1 MPSRSDLR
9 ACRGV
14 IRVHA
19 RSFSFASLFLPRDVR
34 ADVAVVYA
42 YYRMLDDLVD
52 DPPVG
57 MGPSAVRGVLD
68 DWDAWLATSGP
79 VGTTDEPVRRALPEV
94 IDRRSLDR
102 DELRIVI
109 RGLRRDLEHVRP
121 ATMAEVEGYSFEVAG
136 SVGLVMGR
144 LLGAPMP
151 LAAKPAAALGTAMQ
165 LTNICRDVD
174 EDLRR
179 GRIYLP
185 LDVCASAGCDDG
197 SLRARQATPGVRAA
211 VGLVAA
217 RAHQLYTEG
226 TAGLGLLPAGSR
238 FPIAVAARAYATIL
252 DRLARREHDVFAGR
266 VAMSGRARWAMA
278 ARLAAARAVP
288 GIGGRP

>member
-1 MPSRSDLR
+1 LPSRADLR
-9 ACRGV
+9 ACRSV

-34 ADVAVVYA
+34 EDVAVVYA
-42 YYRMLDDLVD
+42 YYRTLDDLVD
-52 DPPVG
+52 DPPPG
-57 MGPSAVRGVLD
+57 MDSAAISAVLD
-68 DWDAWLATSGP
+68 DWDGWLANP
-79 VGTTDEPVRRALPEV
+79 RRAAGVDDPIRRTLPEV
-94 IDRRSLDR
+94 IERRGLDR
-102 DELRIVI
+102 DEMRVVI
-109 RGLRRDLEHVRP
+109 RGLRRDLHHVRP

-136 SVGLVMGR
+136 SVGLVMAR

-151 LAAKPAAALGTAMQ
+151 AAAGAAAALGTAMQ

-185 LDVCASAGCDDG
+185 ADICTAAGCDEI

-211 VGLVAA
+211 VALVAT
-217 RAHQLYTEG
+217 RAQVLYGEG
-226 TAGLGLLPAGSR
+226 VDGLSLLPAGAR

-288 GIGGRP
+288 GISGRS